1 MMQTREQQRRWVILA
16 CIPRV
21 VPDGEASPPATD
33 FSFQCKAPPEPCC
46 LTVPRCMAPDP
57 KDIENHPYVA
67 AVSDHGRFLLY
78 ATLGNDDLVP
88 GEPPFV
94 DRFHSEPLGLTLA
107 ATRLPD
113 HDPDPDR
120 PILHP
125 GNVGLV
131 SYIPLQPRIKPDD
144 PVVSVVV
151 ELRPTTGEDHA
162 ALIWYASWT
171 NSWYVWHDY
180 PAPAHRKWGGHR
192 VITPADAPDSP
203 RLTWGPE
210 PPLRFIPL
218 PDGCEER
225 VGRADLDKT
234 RCVGMSAGSLRY
246 VQIHRRGADPIV
258 SMWTLLDWDDARSWR
273 RDSTI
278 SFSLIWADSGYRA
291 MELPEVV
298 PTGSPAG
305 ATDLLP
311 DEVPAVAFIDPDHG
325 HTVYFLLRSRLFGV
339 DVRTGKFLRWQHFK
353 MDHPPSRYHSSR
365 FVRLW
370 NLSQEIFNNA
380 YWCIFETEL

>member
-1 MMQTREQQRRWVILA
+1 MLR
-16 CIPRV
+16 
-21 VPDGEASPPATD
+21 
-33 FSFQCKAPPEPCC
+33 
-46 LTVPRCMAPDP
+46 
-57 KDIENHPYVA
+57 
-67 AVSDHGRFLLY
+67 
-78 ATLGNDDLVP
+78 TL
-88 GEPPFV
+88 
-94 DRFHSEPLGLTLA
+94 R
-107 ATRLPD
+107 
-113 HDPDPDR
+113 
-120 PILHP
+120 
-125 GNVGLV
+125 
-131 SYIPLQPRIKPDD
+131 
-144 PVVSVVV
+144 
-151 ELRPTTGEDHA
+151 
-162 ALIWYASWT
+162 
-171 NSWYVWHDY
+171 
-180 PAPAHRKWGGHR
+180 
-192 VITPADAPDSP
+192 DSP
-203 RLTWGPE
+203 GWISPAGFLTCHNFFERNEGPE

-380 YWCIFETEL
+380 CMLLISCLMLSLGCLKFSISVVHY